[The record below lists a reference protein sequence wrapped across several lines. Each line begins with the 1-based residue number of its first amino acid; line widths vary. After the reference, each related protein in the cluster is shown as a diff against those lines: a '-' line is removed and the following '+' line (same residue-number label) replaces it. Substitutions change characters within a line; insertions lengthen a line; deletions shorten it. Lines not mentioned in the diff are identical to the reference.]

1 MNKKNK
7 VLLSTVGLLLLS
19 GIAATSSTFAWFTT
33 VRTAKVNF
41 GDAEVVTKSGN
52 LAISYVTSANTGVTS
67 TQTAEGVTI
76 TGTNKVTDIS
86 GDGKTFYKPVWA
98 DSNAGVA
105 SVINDVTA
113 TADNHY
119 VDFKIKV
126 SRTNDIDA
134 NGLKVYLGAGTD
146 IVGKTDPD
154 PVQQTL
160 NNSVVAATRLA
171 VLNSSGEVI
180 LRWAPVAET
189 SPKYLV
195 AGTGAYETTTHELQS
210 DTALKSG
217 TIDDFTTIATADA
230 AGYRV
235 ADLASGTT
243 ETGTTETEIT
253 FRAWIEGEDAQ
264 TKNDIIGGVFNVNI
278 ALYALEA

>member
-67 TQTAEGVTI
+67 TQTAEVVTI

-98 DSNAGVA
+98 DSIANVA

-113 TADNHY
+113 TADGHY
-119 VDFKIKV
+119 VDFTIKV
-126 SRTNDIDA
+126 SRENDIDD
-134 NGLKVYLGAGTD
+134 NGLKVYLGEGTE
-146 IVGKTDPD
+146 IVGKTDSDPD
-154 PVQQTL
+154 QLAL

-171 VLNSSGEVI
+171 VLDDEGEVI
-180 LRWAPVAET
+180 LRWAPEAET
-189 SPKYLV
+189 PAKYLV
-195 AGTGAYETTTHELQS
+195 AGTGAYSTTTHQLEN
-210 DTALKSG
+210 DTELKSG
-217 TIDDFTTIATADA
+217 EISDYTTIAAADA

-235 ADLASGTT
+235 ADLASGT
-243 ETGTTETEIT
+243 TTETEIT

-264 TKNDIIGGVFNVNI
+264 TVNDIIGGVFNVNI
-278 ALYALEA
+278 AL

>member
-41 GDAEVVTKSGN
+41 GDAQVVTKSGN
-52 LAISYVTSANTGVTS
+52 LDIEYVNSANTGVTAS
-67 TQTAEGVTI
+67 QAAEVVTI

-86 GDGKTFYKPVWA
+86 GDGKTFYKPVWV
-98 DSNAGVA
+98 DSNASVA

-113 TADNHY
+113 TADGHY

-126 SRTNDIDA
+126 SRSNDVSET
-134 NGLKVYLGAGTD
+134 GLKVYLGAGTE
-146 IVGKTDPD
+146 IVGKTDAS
-154 PVQQTL
+154 QQSL
-160 NNSVVAATRLA
+160 NDSVVAATRLA
-171 VLNSSGEVI
+171 VLNSSGNVMF
-180 LRWAPVAET
+180 RWAPVAET
-189 SPKYLV
+189 GAKYLV
-195 AGTGAYETTTHELQS
+195 PGTGAYTTTTHKIES

-217 TIDDFTTIATADA
+217 TIADFTTITAADA
-230 AGYRV
+230 AGYMV

-243 ETGTTETEIT
+243 TETQIT

-264 TKNDIIGGVFNVNI
+264 TKNNIIGGVFNVNI